1 MIAEGILHDVAE
13 YVNGRVAKVVLNG
26 TYTITDFEVK
36 SVTDKILVLNYIIPV
51 AEIPLVTLIELKDAA
66 DTVLSSN
73 AVNIPIAADHLMLQ
87 TIEVKEGN

>member
-26 TYTITDFEVK
+26 TYAITDFEVK
-36 SVTDKILVLNYIIPV
+36 SVTDKVLVLNYIIPV
-51 AEIPLVTLIELKDAA
+51 SEIALVTLIELKDAA

>member
-36 SVTDKILVLNYIIPV
+36 SVTDKVLVLNYIIPV

-73 AVNIPIAADHLMLQ
+73 A
-87 TIEVKEGN
+87 GN

>member
-36 SVTDKILVLNYIIPV
+36 SVTDSVLVLNYIIPV

>member
-36 SVTDKILVLNYIIPV
+36 SVTDSLLVLNYIIPV

>member
-26 TYTITDFEVK
+26 TYAITDFEVK
-36 SVTDKILVLNYIIPV
+36 AVTNKLLVLNYIIPV
-51 AEIPLVTLIELKDAA
+51 AEVSLVTLIELKDAA

>member
-1 MIAEGILHDVAE
+1 M
-13 YVNGRVAKVVLNG
+13 VLNG
-26 TYTITDFEVK
+26 TYEITDFEVK
-36 SVTDKILVLNYIIPV
+36 SVTDSVLVLNYIIPV

>member
-26 TYTITDFEVK
+26 TYAITDFEVK
-36 SVTDKILVLNYIIPV
+36 SVTDKVLVLNYIIPV

>member
-26 TYTITDFEVK
+26 TYEITDFEVK
-36 SVTDKILVLNYIIPV
+36 SVTDSVLVLNYIIPV

>member
-13 YVNGRVAKVVLNG
+13 YVNGRVAKVVLNE

-36 SVTDKILVLNYIIPV
+36 SVTDSVLVLNYIIPV

>member
-36 SVTDKILVLNYIIPV
+36 SVTDKVLVLNYIIPV

>member
-26 TYTITDFEVK
+26 TYAITDFEVK
-36 SVTDKILVLNYIIPV
+36 SVTDKVLVLNYIIPV

-73 AVNIPIAADHLMLQ
+73 VVNIPIAADHLMLQ

>member
-26 TYTITDFEVK
+26 TYAITDFEVK
-36 SVTDKILVLNYIIPV
+36 SVTDKVLVLNYIIPV
-51 AEIPLVTLIELKDAA
+51 SEIALVTLIELKDAE

>member
-26 TYTITDFEVK
+26 TYAITDFEVK
-36 SVTDKILVLNYIIPV
+36 SVTDKVLVLNYIIPV
-51 AEIPLVTLIELKDAA
+51 AEISLVTLIELKDAA

-87 TIEVKEGN
+87 TIEVKERN

>member
-36 SVTDKILVLNYIIPV
+36 SVTDSVLVLNYIIPV

-87 TIEVKEGN
+87 TIEVKEGD